1 MKKGCLVSL
10 GIFLFLVF
18 MSVMFADEEETVS
31 VENNEEVKTVKKTK
45 DLKKWNEISYID
57 EMTDTETVRK
67 SLTSDNEHEFEFPY
81 NGGSSLTI
89 NVRNMKNSTDV
100 YLSLDNGQIIGN
112 EFDGS
117 NYVNIRFD
125 DNKPQKF
132 YFVGSADYS
141 TDVVFLKKAKT
152 FIDNAK
158 TAKTIRIELPVF
170 QEGRPLYTFT
180 VDVPL
185 EWNN

>member
-81 NGGSSLTI
+81 NGGSS
-89 NVRNMKNSTDV
+89 
-100 YLSLDNGQIIGN
+100 
-112 EFDGS
+112 
-117 NYVNIRFD
+117 
-125 DNKPQKF
+125 
-132 YFVGSADYS
+132 
-141 TDVVFLKKAKT
+141 
-152 FIDNAK
+152 
-158 TAKTIRIELPVF
+158 
-170 QEGRPLYTFT
+170 
-180 VDVPL
+180 
-185 EWNN
+185 